1 MLLEPPPKPCTN
13 TRSAIAGAEGSDRV
27 VRPNGPLGYC
37 VSKLSTSFR
46 LAKGRVNM
54 DRLGDLAVI
63 SGHGTLRDR
72 SVSLRRVKQLEVN
85 GYAQKL
91 TLSDIRRALSERA
104 ILI

>member
-1 MLLEPPPKPCTN
+1 
-13 TRSAIAGAEGSDRV
+13 
-27 VRPNGPLGYC
+27 
-37 VSKLSTSFR
+37 
-46 LAKGRVNM
+46 M